1 MHRILAA
8 LLAAAS
14 CAGIAQAQTS
24 PPIAA
29 GDVLTID
36 EALAEAGVVSST
48 GEAAQAGVRSA
59 EAGRVVAGLRP
70 NPTVSADVENVI
82 GTGPYRGLDESETTV
97 SFALPI
103 ELGGKR
109 SARIGVA
116 EAEISRARIQTLVAG
131 ADLRLAV
138 VQAYVQVVATQR
150 RLAIAESQIA
160 VTTEN
165 LRVASDRVMVG
176 ANSPI
181 DEQRAQLQQVNAET
195 ELAQARRAAEAA
207 RATLE
212 RYLGRP
218 LAEGLDTVW
227 YDRVR
232 GYGPEVVPDAEG
244 TLALAIARAD
254 VSAAEARVR
263 LARSQRVPDLTVSAG
278 TRRLA
283 ATNDQAMVFSV
294 SVPLPIFNNGR
305 ASVNQALAE
314 RDRFDAQRRVA
325 LFEAEQAIAAARA
338 ERDRAATAV
347 RASGPALEAAT
358 EAARIA
364 RIGYGEGKFDQM
376 VLLDAERTLLDTRR
390 AAVDALAQYHDAE
403 ARLARL
409 TAPAPVPAATG
420 N

>member
-8 LLAAAS
+8 LLAAVS

-24 PPIAA
+24 PPASA

-36 EALAEAGVVSST
+36 DALAQAGAVSPTGDVAEAGIR
-48 GEAAQAGVRSA
+48 AA

-70 NPTVSADVENVI
+70 NPTVTTDVENI
-82 GTGPYRGLDESETTV
+82 LGTGPYRGLDESETTV
-97 SFALPI
+97 NFALPI

-109 SARIGVA
+109 SARIAVS
-116 EAEISRARIQTLVAG
+116 EAEITRARIQTLVAG
-131 ADLRLAV
+131 ADLRLGV
-138 VQAYVQVVATQR
+138 VQAYVQAIASER
-150 RLAIAESQIA
+150 RRAIAESQIT

-165 LRVASDRVMVG
+165 LRIARDRVEAG

-181 DEQRAQLQQVNAET
+181 DEQRAQLQQV
-195 ELAQARRAAEAA
+195 AQAQRAAEAA

-218 LAEGLDTVW
+218 LNESLDAAW
-227 YDRVR
+227 YERVG
-232 GYGPEVVPDAEG
+232 GYGPQEPVRADG

-278 TRRLA
+278 TRRLT
-283 ATNDQAMVFSV
+283 ATKDQAMVFSV

-314 RDRFDAQRRVA
+314 RDRVDAQRRVA
-325 LFEAEQAIAAARA
+325 LFEAEQAITAARA
-338 ERDRAATAV
+338 DRDRAAAAV
-347 RASGPALEAAT
+347 RASGPALAAAT
-358 EAARIA
+358 ESARIA
-364 RIGYGEGKFDQM
+364 RLGYGEGKFDQI

>member
-8 LLAAAS
+8 LLAAVS

-24 PPIAA
+24 PPASA

-36 EALAEAGVVSST
+36 DALAQAGAVSPTGDVAEAGIR
-48 GEAAQAGVRSA
+48 AA

-70 NPTVSADVENVI
+70 NPTVTTDVENI
-82 GTGPYRGLDESETTV
+82 LGTGPYRGLDESETTV
-97 SFALPI
+97 NFALPI

-109 SARIGVA
+109 SARIAVS
-116 EAEISRARIQTLVAG
+116 EAEITRARIQTLVAG
-131 ADLRLAV
+131 ADLRLGV
-138 VQAYVQVVATQR
+138 VQAYVQAIASER
-150 RLAIAESQIA
+150 RRAIAEGQIT

-165 LRVASDRVMVG
+165 LRIARDRVEAG

-195 ELAQARRAAEAA
+195 ELAQAQRAAEAA

-218 LAEGLDTVW
+218 LNESLDAAW
-227 YDRVR
+227 YERVG
-232 GYGPEVVPDAEG
+232 GYGPQEPVRADG

-278 TRRLA
+278 TRRLT
-283 ATNDQAMVFSV
+283 ATKDQAMVFSV

-314 RDRFDAQRRVA
+314 RDRVDAQRRVA
-325 LFEAEQAIAAARA
+325 LFEAEQAITAARA
-338 ERDRAATAV
+338 DRDRAAAAV
-347 RASGPALEAAT
+347 RASGPALAAAT
-358 EAARIA
+358 ESARIA
-364 RIGYGEGKFDQM
+364 RLGYGEGKFDQI